1 MDIIKY
7 QKDREQDLA
16 IFQKEYNELKAQY
29 STYLTQAVHE
39 TDTKKQAEV
48 VKQIL
53 SVNSSLAQH
62 VREFIS
68 TSNGKFNK
76 ELLTKLTEDI
86 IRYQKE
92 YQQIQNASNKT
103 SALQGILNKEKN
115 DLDALYT
122 KFDMW
127 LYILLGLIAVVIL
140 LLLRTTIVQTTQAL
154 QSLTSSTSSSEMEL
168 TTPVLDE
175 TSDMSSPV

>member
-1 MDIIKY
+1 MDILKY

-16 IFQKEYNELKAQY
+16 AFERDYNQLKAQY

-39 TDTKKQAEV
+39 TDPKKQAGL

-53 SVNSSLAQH
+53 GVNSSLAQH

-76 ELLTKLTEDI
+76 ELIAKLTEDI

-92 YQQIQNASNKT
+92 YQQIQNASNTT
-103 SALQGILNKEKN
+103 STLQGILDQEKT
-115 DLDALYT
+115 DLNALYT

-127 LYILLGLIAVVIL
+127 LYTLLGLIAVVIL
-140 LLLRTTIVQTTQAL
+140 LLFRTSIKQMTKAIET
-154 QSLTSSTSSSEMEL
+154 LTPNISTPEL
-168 TTPVLDE
+168 ESMTPGLDE
-175 TSDMSSPV
+175 PLYRISPV

>member
-1 MDIIKY
+1 MDIQKY

-16 IFQKEYNELKAQY
+16 VFEREYNTLKSQY
-29 STYLTQAVHE
+29 SSYLTQAVHE
-39 TDTKKQAEV
+39 TDPKKQAEL

-53 SVNSSLAQH
+53 GVNSSLAQH

-76 ELLTKLTEDI
+76 ELIAKLTEDI
-86 IRYQKE
+86 IRYQQE

-103 SALQGILNKEKN
+103 STLDGLLNKQKN

-140 LLLRTTIVQTTQAL
+140 LLFRTSIVQMTQTL
-154 QSLTSSTSSSEMEL
+154 QSLTSSTSSSDLGSMTLE
-168 TTPVLDE
+168 PDE
-175 TSDMSSPV
+175 SSDMFSAQ

>member
-1 MDIIKY
+1 MDIQKY

-16 IFQKEYNELKAQY
+16 VFEREYDNLKSQY
-29 STYLTQAVHE
+29 SSYLTQAVHE
-39 TDTKKQAEV
+39 TDTKKQAEL

-76 ELLTKLTEDI
+76 ELITKLTEDI
-86 IRYQKE
+86 IRYQQE

-103 SALQGILNKEKN
+103 STLEGIRNKQKN
-115 DLDALYT
+115 DLNALYT

-127 LYILLGLIAVVIL
+127 LYVLLGLIAVVIL
-140 LLLRTTIVQTTQAL
+140 LLLRTTIVQTTQAV
-154 QSLTSSTSSSEMEL
+154 QSLTSSTSSSDLGSM
-168 TTPVLDE
+168 TPE
-175 TSDMSSPV
+175 PGASSDMTFPQ